1 VFEVSDVDD
10 QVETKSFL
18 EKMKLKITGV
28 IGYLLPLVASMPP
41 MFAWGGL
48 MTVPFAVY
56 LLMMLFNLVESP
68 PIPNLLDPIT
78 LFATF
83 IQLVAIAFLVW
94 SIIHLRK
101 KKSDGLVSSGPYRV
115 VRHPQYLALIILTLL
130 MAYQS
135 IWILQHTFGIGWL
148 SIEQTKVLWIGMLVA
163 YAVIA
168 KVEEMHLSNLFDSEW
183 SEYRNRVGFLI
194 PFLKHRLPLLEMLS
208 GIIIPYAFLDI
219 LLYLTA

>member
-1 VFEVSDVDD
+1 MSDVEN
-10 QVETKSFL
+10 QVETKTLL
-18 EKMKLKITGV
+18 ERVKLKITGA

-56 LLMMLFNLVESP
+56 LLLMLFNLVENP
-68 PIPNLLDPIT
+68 PIPNLMDPLT
-78 LFATF
+78 LFTTI
-83 IQLVAIAFLVW
+83 IQLAAITFLVW
-94 SIIHLRK
+94 SVVHLRM
-101 KKSDGLVSSGPYRV
+101 KKSEGLASSGPYRV

-130 MAYQS
+130 MAHQS

-148 SIEQTKVLWIGMLVA
+148 SIDQTKLLWIVMLVA
-163 YAVIA
+163 YAIIA
-168 KVEEMHLSNLFDSEW
+168 EVEEMHLSEIFDSDW

-194 PFLKHRLPLLEMLS
+194 PFLKHRLPILEMLS
-208 GIIIPYAFLDI
+208 GIIVPYAVLEI

>member
-1 VFEVSDVDD
+1 MMSSAVEP
-10 QVETKSFL
+10 VETNTLSDKVK
-18 EKMKLKITGV
+18 EKITGA

-78 LFATF
+78 LFTTF
-83 IQLVAIAFLVW
+83 IQLIAITFLVW
-94 SIIHLRK
+94 SVVHLRRK
-101 KKSDGLVSSGPYRV
+101 KTDGLVSSGPYRV

-148 SIEQTKVLWIGMLVA
+148 SIDQTKILWIGMLVA

-168 KVEEMHLSNLFDSEW
+168 KVEETHLAKHFESVW
-183 SEYRNRVGFLI
+183 VEYRSKVGFVI
-194 PFLKHRLPLLEMLS
+194 PFLKNRLPILEMLS
-208 GIIIPYAFLDI
+208 GVLIPYALLEI
-219 LLYLTA
+219 LLYLSA